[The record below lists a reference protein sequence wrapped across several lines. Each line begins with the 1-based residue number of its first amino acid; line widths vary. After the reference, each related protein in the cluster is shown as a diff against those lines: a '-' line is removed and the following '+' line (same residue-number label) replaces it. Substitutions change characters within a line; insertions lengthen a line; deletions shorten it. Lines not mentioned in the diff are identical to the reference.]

1 MRRTCSVIARAVGSP
16 LWPTVTRI
24 APSATDSVMLTCST
38 RPAIASNRAAF
49 SVALRSQSSTSLP
62 ASDNESTMVVLP
74 LLRAGLRPKSLCGHT
89 LRPGTDRE
97 GRHGG
102 NDPIVSGASPSGT
115 LPGSG
120 IGHDGA
126 MSDVDEYFTGLRPDS
141 RDAFDRVRRLAMSV
155 APEATGGTRS
165 GMGGPRHRRQPL
177 LGFREGKGPLS
188 VFPFSPAAVDAV
200 RARLAGFG
208 LGKGTIRVTAGQP
221 PDAGR

>member
-16 LWPTVTRI
+16 LWPTVTRT
-24 APSATDSVMLTCST
+24 APPPTDPVMLTCST

-74 LLRAGLRPKSLCGHT
+74 LLRAGLRAKSLCGHT

-102 NDPIVSGASPSGT
+102 NDPIVSGASPSGK

-126 MSDVDEYFTGLRPDS
+126 MSDVDEYFAALRRAGRAAS
-141 RDAFDRVRRLAMSV
+141 DRSRRLAMSV
-155 APEATGGTRS
+155 APEATGGTS
-165 GMGGPRHRRQPL
+165 YGMAALRHRGKPL
-177 LGFREGKGPLS
+177 LGVREGKGHLS
-188 VFPFSPAAVDAV
+188 VFPVLPRGGRRGARPAG
-200 RARLAGFG
+200 GFRRRQG
-208 LGKGTIRVTAGQP
+208 HDPVH
-221 PDAGR
+221 GRHAAA